1 MSKYYPE
8 IGASNIYEGELVQ
21 IKPKK
26 DVEFVNIFD
35 AINFA
40 PKQEVETITS
50 VVKTEK
56 SATIAHEKSKSSGL
70 WCGSGAK
77 KQKRTTS
84 ITSEGSIK
92 KGTLNALQNA
102 RNKAVER
109 ARTFSLSKDYPEIG
123 VSNIYEGEVT
133 KMTPVKEVHFTNL
146 FDEIDFEPDVED
158 AGALYKKKQKT
169 KPTKLRGPGINFLW
183 CAPKQFDYSSY
194 PSDTKA
200 YTGELKELK
209 VIEEAPSA
217 NLFDCVSFAS
227 RDDVNQ
233 NLFLN
238 GHVVSQPTLFE
249 HQQPIIIEQESVAI
263 PYGYPAPTEIYEG
276 EIDDLQPQKDYDHI
290 NIYERIEQVP
300 KGISYVPP
308 ARKPSFLDKIRRAS
322 FRESH
327 ETVSFERETIK
338 EEVQHV
344 QKSENIQRTEPLEIP
359 TIIEPEQSDEI
370 VVLDKIED
378 TSKIELPVT
387 EEIYIVEESK
397 PIRPIETL
405 NEQTMEMDI
414 DLIKSGDISYHNE
427 TTIVPNVFI
436 TESVESDT
444 IPATIQELKNYPI
457 LSEPY

>member
-1 MSKYYPE
+1 
-8 IGASNIYEGELVQ
+8 
-21 IKPKK
+21 
-26 DVEFVNIFD
+26 
-35 AINFA
+35 
-40 PKQEVETITS
+40 
-50 VVKTEK
+50 
-56 SATIAHEKSKSSGL
+56 
-70 WCGSGAK
+70 
-77 KQKRTTS
+77 
-84 ITSEGSIK
+84 
-92 KGTLNALQNA
+92 
-102 RNKAVER
+102 
-109 ARTFSLSKDYPEIG
+109 
-123 VSNIYEGEVT
+123 
-133 KMTPVKEVHFTNL
+133 
-146 FDEIDFEPDVED
+146 
-158 AGALYKKKQKT
+158 YKKKQKT

-183 CAPKQFDYSSY
+183 CAPKQYDYSSY
-194 PSDTKA
+194 PTDAKA

-359 TIIEPEQSDEI
+359 TIIEREQSEEI
-370 VVLDKIED
+370 VVLDKMED
-378 TSKIELPVT
+378 ASKIELPVT

-457 LSEPY
+457 LSEPYSGEISALNKQDEATSSHLFDEINFLIVDKNVEKPIASKVTKTSKTNKFLWCGGGQKQRSESPEALKTSRAESFRSRVRTFS